1 MNTAI
6 ATAKQEQSSVS
17 SEVNRHVISI
27 RDVAESASRPA
38 VENENMSQE
47 LSAQPSLLSEKIK
60 RFII

>member
-6 ATAKQEQSSVS
+6 ATAKQEQRSVS
-17 SEVNRHVISI
+17 SEVRHVISI